1 MLSDKTSFEV
11 RSSFSTC
18 VYSPSLCCAVLCC
31 AHDNLLFL
39 GCEAFFDD
47 VDKKLSN
54 NFSFWYNG
62 FEKGIERRLNPSRT
76 ALKTVVRVML
86 I

>member
-31 AHDNLLFL
+31 AVLCCAHDNLLFL
-39 GCEAFFDD
+39 GCQAIFDD
-47 VDKKLSN
+47 IDTKLSN
-54 NFSFWYNG
+54 NFSLWYNG
-62 FEKGIERRLNPSRT
+62 FEKGIER
-76 ALKTVVRVML
+76 
-86 I
+86 